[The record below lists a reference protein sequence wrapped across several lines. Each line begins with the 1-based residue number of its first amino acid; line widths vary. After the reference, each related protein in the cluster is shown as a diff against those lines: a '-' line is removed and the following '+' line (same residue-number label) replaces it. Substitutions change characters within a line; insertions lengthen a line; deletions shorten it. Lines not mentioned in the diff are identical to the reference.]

1 MGFRQFGPHILTL
14 EEQAN
19 AVRAEEMLRIGE
31 QLGQGGA
38 GPGGDKIEGLGR
50 NVFHPAVAYSDFEF
64 HGVGSRNQKGAFLR
78 RRFVQSDGN
87 PIPQ

>member
-19 AVRAEEMLRIGE
+19 AVRAQEMLRIGK

-38 GPGGDKIEGLGR
+38 GPRRDEIEGLHGR
-50 NVFHPAVAYSDFEF
+50 ILHALVPDMDLEF
-64 HGVGSRNQKGAFLR
+64 HGLGSGNQKGAFLGGGLI
-78 RRFVQSDGN
+78 QSDGN
-87 PIPQ
+87 PVP